1 MRRLLSGLFVLIS
14 LLNSSPQS
22 GSSASEK
29 ISPRLFNH
37 ATHGETVEFIVVMTE
52 RADLRAAY
60 AMPDKTSRGA
70 FAYNALRA
78 AAETSQASIRNWL
91 VERGIEHRAFY
102 IVNAL
107 WVRAPR
113 EAVLEIAARRDVL
126 RIDAN
131 PQIRALPLRDL
142 EPMSD
147 RAIQRME
154 NTRLARSAAAVEPG
168 LTFIKAP
175 EVWAMGY
182 TGQGIVIGGADTGVQ
197 WDHPALKEQYRGWN
211 GTSADH
217 DYNWHDSIHTGTGN
231 PCGIDTTAPCDD
243 NNHGTHTVGTA
254 VGDDGAG
261 NQIGV
266 APGAKF
272 IACRNMDRGTGTPAR
287 YIECMEFFL
296 APYPTGGS
304 PEQGDPARAPDIT
317 INSWTCPQS
326 EGCEP
331 ETLRA
336 AVEAQRAAGIM
347 MVVAAGNEGP
357 NCSSIG
363 WPAPGG
369 SPFSGPPSHY
379 AAAYTVGAVSSS
391 TGTITGFSSR
401 GPVIVDGSNR
411 VKPDI
416 TAPGLGIRS
425 AVRTNG
431 YSLLSG
437 TSMAAPHVAGA
448 VALLWS
454 AAPHLRRDMDL
465 TEAILNSTAAPV
477 ETALCS
483 SSGIPNNVYGYGHL
497 NIKAAVEATM
507 SFSAGGRVVSGGG
520 DGIERV
526 AIEFSVISG
535 AGAAPAAVLTDG
547 DGNWSQSGF
556 EPGRIYRARAVQ
568 VRQIFNPGWRD
579 FSAANDALDFSRIER
594 RVIVQ

>member
-14 LLNSSPQS
+14 LLISSLQS

-29 ISPRLFNH
+29 ISPWLFNH
-37 ATHGETVEFIVVMTE
+37 TTHGETVEFIVVMTE

-70 FAYNALRA
+70 FTYNTLRA
-78 AAETSQASIRNWL
+78 AAEASQASLREWL
-91 VERGIEHRAFY
+91 VERGIEHRTFY
-102 IVNAL
+102 IVNAV

-113 EAVLEIAARRDVL
+113 EVALTIAARRDVL

-131 PQIRALPLRDL
+131 PQIRAIPDRDL

-147 RAIQRME
+147 SAIQRME
-154 NTRLARSAAAVEPG
+154 NTRLTRSAAAVEPG

-197 WDHPALKEQYRGWN
+197 WDHPALRQQYRGWN

-266 APGAKF
+266 AAGAKF

-304 PEQGDPARAPDIT
+304 PEQGDPSRAPDIT

-357 NCSSIG
+357 NCSSVG

-391 TGTITGFSSR
+391 TGAITSFSSR

-416 TAPGLGIRS
+416 TAPGLSVRS

-431 YSLLSG
+431 YSPLSG

-465 TEAILNSTAAPV
+465 TEAILNSTATPV
-477 ETALCS
+477 ETSNCS
-483 SSGIPNNVYGYGHL
+483 SNGIPNNVYGYGHL

-507 SFSAGGRVVSGGG
+507 SFSARGRVVSGGG
-520 DGIERV
+520 NGIEKV

-535 AGAAPAAVLTDG
+535 AGSAPAAVFTDR

-556 EPGRIYRARAVQ
+556 EPGSVYRVRPAQ
-568 VRQIFNPGWRD
+568 IRQIFNPGWRD
-579 FSAANDALDFSRIER
+579 FSAANDTLDFARIER
-594 RVIVQ
+594 RVIAQ

>member
-1 MRRLLSGLFVLIS
+1 MRRLLFGLVLSISLFVP
-14 LLNSSPQS
+14 SPQV
-22 GSSASEK
+22 GSSTADK
-29 ISPRLFNH
+29 IAPWILDRT
-37 ATHGETVEFIVVMTE
+37 ARGEIVEFIVVMTE

-70 FAYNALRA
+70 FAYNTLRA
-78 AAETSQASIRNWL
+78 TAEASQASLRRWL
-91 VERGIEHRAFY
+91 VDRGIEHRPFY
-102 IVNAL
+102 IVNAV

-113 EAVLEIAARRDVL
+113 EVVLTIAARRDVL

-131 PQIRALPLRDL
+131 PQIRALPRRDL

-147 RAIQRME
+147 SAIRQMG
-154 NTRLARSAAAVEPG
+154 NTRLTRSAAAVEPG

-175 EVWAMGY
+175 DVWAMGY

-197 WDHPALKEQYRGWN
+197 WDHPALKEHYRGWN

-217 DYNWHDSIHTGTGN
+217 NYNWHDSVHTGAGN

-296 APYPTGGS
+296 APYPTGGG

-363 WPAPGG
+363 WPVPGG

-391 TGTITGFSSR
+391 TGTITSFSSR
-401 GPVIVDGSNR
+401 GPVVVDGSNR

-416 TAPGLGIRS
+416 TAPGLSVRS

-454 AAPHLRRDMDL
+454 AAPHLRRYIDR

-477 ETALCS
+477 ATSNCS
-483 SSGIPNNVYGYGHL
+483 SNGIPNNVYGYGHL
-497 NIKAAVEATM
+497 NIKEAVEAVM
-507 SFSAGGRVVSGGG
+507 SFSASGRVVSGGG
-520 DGIERV
+520 NGIEKV

-535 AGAAPAAVLTDG
+535 EGSAPASVFTDAG
-547 DGNWSQSGF
+547 GNWSQSGF
-556 EPGRIYRARAVQ
+556 EPGSVYRARAVQ
-568 VRQIFNPGWRD
+568 IRQIFNPGWRD
-579 FSAANDALDFSRIER
+579 FSATNNTLDFTRIER